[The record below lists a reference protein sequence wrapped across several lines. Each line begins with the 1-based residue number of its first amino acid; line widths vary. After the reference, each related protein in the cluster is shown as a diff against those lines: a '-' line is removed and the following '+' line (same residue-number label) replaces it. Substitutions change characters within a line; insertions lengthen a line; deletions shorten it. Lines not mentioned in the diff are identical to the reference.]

1 MNCMISCLSSN
12 ARMQRFTRTLHAS
25 YGCLSAQRHPHPK
38 QTCDCRTALNSV
50 VAFGIVMVARFLP
63 YLSVVMSLVGAF
75 MTIGISIIF
84 PSAAN
89 LRLHGEQ
96 MTGQQRAWDTFVIV
110 IGVVCALSGTAS
122 ALQALQAKL
131 SGG

>member
-1 MNCMISCLSSN
+1 M
-12 ARMQRFTRTLHAS
+12 
-25 YGCLSAQRHPHPK
+25 Y
-38 QTCDCRTALNSV
+38 RTALNAL

-89 LRLHGEQ
+89 LRMHGKD
-96 MTGQQRAWDTFVIV
+96 MTGKQKAWDAFVIV
-110 IGVVCALSGTAS
+110 VGVVCALSGTAS

-131 SGG
+131 ASG